1 MAAVLM
7 GLIAFII
14 LPAIL
19 IYSLIK
25 PSKLNIRTQKNPN
38 GKWTRGKF
46 LLGWVVVWF
55 ISIGIGVSLTPE
67 QEATD
72 LEQIATDAGLSPD
85 EYEMQDNGALKIKAP
100 EEPDASDDVATAQVD
115 DKQNAEVEDVAQTAD
130 KTFGIT
136 PLEFSRRFSTE
147 AEKVGFGEV
156 PYGDFETTKG
166 AVNDTFSVILSE
178 AIAMNGSVDKN
189 GELKGLTFIMGKTQN
204 GDTEG
209 LNMAMMA
216 GLSARAISPDLPK
229 EESAGTVMK
238 VLAEALEGF
247 QANGEGESS
256 KVVDDVKY
264 TAFASKTVGMW
275 IVLEPA

>member
-14 LPAIL
+14 LPVIL
-19 IYSLIK
+19 IYSFIK
-25 PSKLNIRTQKNPN
+25 PAKLNIRTQKNPS
-38 GKWTRGKF
+38 GKWTRSKF
-46 LLGWVVVWF
+46 VLGWVIVWF
-55 ISIGIGVSLTPE
+55 ISIGVGVSLTPE

-72 LEQIATDAGLSPD
+72 LEQIAADAGLSSD

-100 EEPDASDDVATAQVD
+100 EEAAASDAVVTDQTENNQNTQV
-115 DKQNAEVEDVAQTAD
+115 QDVAQTAD

-147 AEKVGFGEV
+147 AEEVGFGKV

-166 AVNDTFSVILSE
+166 AVNDSFSVILSE
-178 AIAMNGSVDKN
+178 AIAMNGTVDKN
-189 GELKGLTFIMGKTQN
+189 GELKGITFIMGKTQN
-204 GDTEG
+204 GDKEI

-216 GLSARAISPDLPK
+216 GLSARSISPELPK

-238 VLAEALEGF
+238 VLGEAVEGF
-247 QANGEGESS
+247 QENGEGEAN
-256 KVVDDVKY
+256 KVVAGIKY
-264 TAFASKTVGMW
+264 TAFASKTVGVW
-275 IVLEPA
+275 IILEPA

>member
-25 PSKLNIRTQKNPN
+25 PAKLNIRTQKNPN

-67 QEATD
+67 QEVTD

-100 EEPDASDDVATAQVD
+100 EEPDTSVDIATAQVD
-115 DKQNAEVEDVAQTAD
+115 DKQNAAVEDVTETAD

-136 PLEFSRRFSTE
+136 PLEFSRRFSAE

-166 AVNDTFSVILSE
+166 AVNDTFSAMLSE
-178 AIAMNGSVDKN
+178 AIAMNGTVDKN
-189 GELKGLTFIMGKTQN
+189 GELKGITFIMGKTQN
-204 GDTEG
+204 GDKEG
-209 LNMAMMA
+209 LSMVILA
-216 GLSARAISPDLPK
+216 GLSARAISPDVPK

-238 VLAEALEGF
+238 VLEEALEGF
-247 QANGEGESS
+247 QASGEGEAS
-256 KVVDDVKY
+256 KVVNDVKY
-264 TAFASKTVGMW
+264 TASASKTIGIW
-275 IVLEPA
+275 IVLEPV